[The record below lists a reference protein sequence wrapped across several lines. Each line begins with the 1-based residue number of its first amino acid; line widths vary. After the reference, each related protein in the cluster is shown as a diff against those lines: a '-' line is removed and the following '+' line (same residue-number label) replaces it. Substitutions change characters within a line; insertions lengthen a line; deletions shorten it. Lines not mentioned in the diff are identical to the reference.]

1 MKNLT
6 LTLLIFLVSFYSI
19 SQEVVLPDEPEVGAI
34 YSVFEIQGKGKM
46 FMKIEEGSPREI
58 KKIQNQ
64 LSYLGYN
71 IEETG
76 VLDNETKD
84 ALSAFNKKECRIIS
98 DCTCVITE
106 LTTSTLKKLVKKR
119 KKEQKKFN
127 KSN

>member
-1 MKNLT
+1 MKSLIF
-6 LTLLIFLVSFYSI
+6 TLLVFLVSFYSI
-19 SQEVVLPDEPEVGAI
+19 SQEVRLPDEPEVGAI
-34 YSVFEIQGKGKM
+34 YSIFEIQGKGTM
-46 FMKIEEGSPREI
+46 FMKIEEGSPKKI

-64 LSYLGYN
+64 LSYLGYDL
-71 IEETG
+71 ERTG

-119 KKEQKKFN
+119 KKEQKKLN
-127 KSN
+127 KSS